1 MSNNQL
7 YVGRFAPTP
16 SGPLHFG
23 SIVAALASYLQA
35 RKNNGK
41 WHLRIDDLD
50 TPRVQKG
57 ATDNIFNTL
66 ETLQLDWDGDVIYQ
80 SNRIDEY
87 ESALE
92 LLRQKGCIYRCQCS
106 RKLIKNIAYPGTC
119 RNLNIPDSVHSSLRI
134 LTDNKPI
141 RFNDGVQGHY
151 TQDILN
157 HSGDFIVCRSDKI
170 IAYNLAAAIDDTSQG
185 ITHVVRGADL
195 IDTTPKQI
203 YIQSLLNLIP
213 PHYEHVPV
221 ATTPNGKKISKQHGA
236 NDVFV
241 DRKPLNVI
249 IDVLDFL
256 GHQVDTGLEKSNI
269 NTIMSWA
276 LDNWDLTR
284 VPSLESI
291 QITK

>member
-1 MSNNQL
+1 
-7 YVGRFAPTP
+7 
-16 SGPLHFG
+16 
-23 SIVAALASYLQA
+23 
-35 RKNNGK
+35 
-41 WHLRIDDLD
+41 
-50 TPRVQKG
+50 
-57 ATDNIFNTL
+57 
-66 ETLQLDWDGDVIYQ
+66 
-80 SNRIDEY
+80 
-87 ESALE
+87 
-92 LLRQKGCIYRCQCS
+92 
-106 RKLIKNIAYPGTC
+106 
-119 RNLNIPDSVHSSLRI
+119 
-134 LTDNKPI
+134 
-141 RFNDGVQGHY
+141 
-151 TQDILN
+151 
-157 HSGDFIVCRSDKI
+157 VCRSDKI

-203 YIQSLLNLIP
+203 YIQSLLDLIP